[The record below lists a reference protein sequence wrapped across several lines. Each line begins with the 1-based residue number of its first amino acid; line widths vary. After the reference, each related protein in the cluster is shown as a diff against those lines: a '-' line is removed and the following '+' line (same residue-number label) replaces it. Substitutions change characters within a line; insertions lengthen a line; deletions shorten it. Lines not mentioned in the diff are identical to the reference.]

1 MTGGRLYGRAV
12 GGGGTSAPWE
22 MEDDDTE
29 GVGES
34 TCPPAADRGGS
45 SSATGGGG
53 DSHGYTDIEKE
64 VFDRLMEKRIPEVVA
79 DPVAFREEL
88 HRHFERLPLRSA
100 SSVDSPH
107 LLCFALTITAIRVC
121 MCSYAIDVNVDKAED
136 VLLHRSILNECTD
149 PENRP
154 IFHVGFLNVSSTAR
168 SRLHCALASHWK
180 AKTRQHRLGS
190 YLFLEET
197 EIFVL
202 PLYEQCIPPSVDP
215 QYNTQSISTSENG
228 NCGGSQD
235 STLRYRL

>member
-1 MTGGRLYGRAV
+1 
-12 GGGGTSAPWE
+12 

-88 HRHFERLPLRSA
+88 HRHFERLPL
-100 SSVDSPH
+100 
-107 LLCFALTITAIRVC
+107 
-121 MCSYAIDVNVDKAED
+121 SYAIDVNVDKAED
-136 VLLHRSILNECTD
+136 VLLHRRILNECAD

-168 SRLHCALASHWK
+168 SRLHCALASH
-180 AKTRQHRLGS
+180 
-190 YLFLEET
+190 
-197 EIFVL
+197 
-202 PLYEQCIPPSVDP
+202 
-215 QYNTQSISTSENG
+215 STV
-228 NCGGSQD
+228 
-235 STLRYRL
+235 

>member
-1 MTGGRLYGRAV
+1 
-12 GGGGTSAPWE
+12 

-45 SSATGGGG
+45 SSAGGGGG

-168 SRLHCALASHWK
+168 SRLHCALASH
-180 AKTRQHRLGS
+180 
-190 YLFLEET
+190 
-197 EIFVL
+197 
-202 PLYEQCIPPSVDP
+202 
-215 QYNTQSISTSENG
+215 
-228 NCGGSQD
+228 
-235 STLRYRL
+235 